1 MKGNNNKSHQFFP
14 LTAIE
19 KFIRLV
25 PKPNRIYL
33 YICRPLF
40 ISSVIKCFANF
51 IYNVE
56 YFIHVSHAA
65 KRTKIELTDDG
76 SSIFQFTTLIAN

>member
-19 KFIRLV
+19 KFIHRV
-25 PKPNRIYL
+25 PMPNRIYL
-33 YICRPLF
+33 CICRPLF
-40 ISSVIKCFANF
+40 IQNFIKCFFRKVFFF

-56 YFIHVSHAA
+56 YFICL
-65 KRTKIELTDDG
+65 KRTRIEASRVG
-76 SSIFQFTTLIAN
+76 NRR